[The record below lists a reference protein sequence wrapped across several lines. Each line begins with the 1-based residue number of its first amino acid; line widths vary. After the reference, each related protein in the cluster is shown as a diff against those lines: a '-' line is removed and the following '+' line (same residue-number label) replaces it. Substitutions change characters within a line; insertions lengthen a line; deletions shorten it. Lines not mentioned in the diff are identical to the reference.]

1 MTELQR
7 FIYLSVYL
15 THPTLLLMSPLTQ
28 AVSPAPHHTV
38 VASSTSVGTIADD
51 CDGIDD
57 DYSESAAADVS
68 FLRTTAVDAHIRAC
82 GQQVRLFPHTFF

>member
-1 MTELQR
+1 MC
-7 FIYLSVYL
+7 I
-15 THPTLLLMSPLTQ
+15 LTQ

-38 VASSTSVGTIADD
+38 VAGSTSVGTAADE

-68 FLRTTAVDAHIRAC
+68 FFKTTAVDAHIRAC
-82 GQQVRLFPHTFF
+82 GQQVGLFPHALF